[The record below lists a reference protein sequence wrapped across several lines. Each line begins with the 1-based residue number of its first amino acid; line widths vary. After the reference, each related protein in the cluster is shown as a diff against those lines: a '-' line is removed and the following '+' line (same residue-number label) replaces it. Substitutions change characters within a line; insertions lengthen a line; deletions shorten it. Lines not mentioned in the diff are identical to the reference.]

1 MRYLI
6 YLRVSTEKQEDS
18 GLGLEAQRYACYQWI
33 ERHGGGIALE
43 YIDIVTGTD
52 RKRKELEQRPNLME
66 ALRHLNAGD
75 VFLVAKRDRLGRDP
89 YVNCMVERMIEKK
102 QCRLVSANGEMDGA
116 EPQDILM
123 RRIIDAFAEYEALLI
138 SMRTKAALS
147 RKKAKGDR
155 LGKVPYGQR
164 LNAKGVVVTDPN
176 EAQILQLMYTYRV
189 RDKLTF
195 REIASR
201 LNEQGLYNRPT
212 KRLSHIPWTHG
223 ATARVYENH
232 LKQQQLQE
240 AAP

>member
-1 MRYLI
+1 
-6 YLRVSTEKQEDS
+6 
-18 GLGLEAQRYACYQWI
+18 
-33 ERHGGGIALE
+33 
-43 YIDIVTGTD
+43 
-52 RKRKELEQRPNLME
+52 
-66 ALRHLNAGD
+66 
-75 VFLVAKRDRLGRDP
+75 
-89 YVNCMVERMIEKK
+89 
-102 QCRLVSANGEMDGA
+102 
-116 EPQDILM
+116 
-123 RRIIDAFAEYEALLI
+123 
-138 SMRTKAALS
+138 MRTKAALS

-212 KRLSHIPWTHG
+212 KRRSHIPWTHG